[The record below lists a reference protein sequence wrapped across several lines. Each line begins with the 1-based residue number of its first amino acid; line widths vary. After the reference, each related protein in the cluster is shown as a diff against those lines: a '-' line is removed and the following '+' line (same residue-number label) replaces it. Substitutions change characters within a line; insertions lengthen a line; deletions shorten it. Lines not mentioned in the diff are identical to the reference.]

1 MRFQRSNSDCRRAP
15 RTTMLLVAWVAAG
28 LTWVIQ
34 SGGGAAYAVPA
45 PSGSPLSSALGK
57 EENSATQPG
66 RDNPAVEARLVAA
79 YGKLPLSF
87 EANSGQADNSV
98 RFLSHGRGYTVSLT
112 GTEADVCFGAP
123 ERCGTRSAVK
133 DNEAALH
140 ETARSGGAPAGTLV
154 RMKLAGANREPEV
167 SGLDRL
173 PGTANYFIGSDP
185 RNWHTRVAT
194 YAKVR
199 YKNVYPGI
207 DLIYYGNQAQLEY
220 DFVVAPGADPKT
232 IRLSLQGGGPLQ
244 LDARG
249 DLVLGGKDEEIRF
262 HRPRFYQEVGGR
274 QQQVPGRYVLRGS
287 HQVEFRLA
295 SYDARLP
302 LMIDPVLSYSTY
314 LGGDNFDQPN
324 GIVVDSA
331 GNAYVAGFTS
341 SSNFPAPSG
350 ALETAYVGSSDAFVS
365 KLSPSGSS
373 LVYSTYLGGSFTDQA
388 LALAVDSSGSVYI
401 AGQTSSS
408 DFPTS
413 AGAFKTTYGGN
424 GDAFLAKLSPDGSS
438 LAYSTYLGG
447 SGLDEARDI
456 ALDSAGNIYV
466 AGQTFST
473 DFPMLSALQTA
484 NKGNQDA
491 FVAEFSASGSLVYS
505 TYL

>member
-1 MRFQRSNSDCRRAP
+1 
-15 RTTMLLVAWVAAG
+15 MLLVAWVAAG

-57 EENSATQPG
+57 EQNSATQPG

-207 DLIYYGNQAQLEY
+207 DLIYYGNQRQLEY
-220 DFVVAPGADPKT
+220 DFVVVPGADPKKIVLGFKGADKLEIDAQGELVLHT
-232 IRLSLQGGGPLQ
+232 TGGDIRQHKPVIYQDIDGVRREAGRNGLISLRTTDVVLVLKSLSLIPAVRPV
-244 LDARG
+244 LDLMRQR
-249 DLVLGGKDEEIRF
+249 RF
-262 HRPRFYQEVGGR
+262 G
-274 QQQVPGRYVLRGS
+274 
-287 HQVEFRLA
+287 
-295 SYDARLP
+295 
-302 LMIDPVLSYSTY
+302 IDPPLYERT
-314 LGGDNFDQPN
+314 LR
-324 GIVVDSA
+324 A
-331 GNAYVAGFTS
+331 
-341 SSNFPAPSG
+341 
-350 ALETAYVGSSDAFVS
+350 
-365 KLSPSGSS
+365 
-373 LVYSTYLGGSFTDQA
+373 
-388 LALAVDSSGSVYI
+388 
-401 AGQTSSS
+401 
-408 DFPTS
+408 
-413 AGAFKTTYGGN
+413 
-424 GDAFLAKLSPDGSS
+424 
-438 LAYSTYLGG
+438 
-447 SGLDEARDI
+447 
-456 ALDSAGNIYV
+456 
-466 AGQTFST
+466 
-473 DFPMLSALQTA
+473 A
-484 NKGNQDA
+484 N
-491 FVAEFSASGSLVYS
+491 EWPLP
-505 TYL
+505 